1 MEYDHLIV
9 PGKDYRQTK
18 EQIVTDVQNQA
29 KEWFESEVKLRIKSG
44 ISEVEARRELEA
56 DTRAWT
62 EKEVQRR
69 LQWACQEESTQPC
82 D

>member
-9 PGKDYRQTK
+9 PGKDYKETK
-18 EQIVTDVQNQA
+18 AEIEKDVGKQA
-29 KEWFESEVKLRIKSG
+29 KDWLEAEVKLRVKSG
-44 ISEVEARRELEA
+44 ISEADARRDLEA
-56 DTRAWT
+56 DTKAWT

-69 LQWACQEESTQPC
+69 LQWECQEESTEPC

>member
-9 PGKDYRQTK
+9 HGKDYRQTK
-18 EQIVTDVQNQA
+18 KEIVKDVERQA
-29 KEWFESEVKLRIKSG
+29 LDWLESEVKLRVKSG
-44 ISEVEARRELEA
+44 ITETDARRALEA
-56 DTRAWT
+56 DTNAWK

>member
-18 EQIVTDVQNQA
+18 EAIVTDVEKQA
-29 KEWFESEVKLRIKSG
+29 RDWLESEVKLRVKSG
-44 ISEVEARRELEA
+44 ISEADARKVLEA
-56 DTRAWT
+56 DTNAWKD
-62 EKEVQRR
+62 KEVQRR
-69 LQWACQEESTQPC
+69 LQWECQEESTQPC